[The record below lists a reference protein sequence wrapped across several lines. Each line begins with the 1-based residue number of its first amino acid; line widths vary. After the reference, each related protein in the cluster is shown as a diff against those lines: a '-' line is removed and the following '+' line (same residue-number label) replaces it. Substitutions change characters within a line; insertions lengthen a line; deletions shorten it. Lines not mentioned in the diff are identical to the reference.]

1 MSINHYNINTKQL
14 TIRFSAEKLYNK
26 LKIERG
32 IMMTSLLDEFFKKSK
47 NNQTDAEI
55 ITKGDRSQFDGEI
68 KFKATI
74 HGRVQGV
81 GFRFSTNQL
90 AKELDIRGIVRNES
104 DGTVYVEAVGAE
116 EQIDTFIKRLAQGPS
131 PAADVD
137 KVDIHFDNSIKDY
150 QRFSQAN

>member
-1 MSINHYNINTKQL
+1 
-14 TIRFSAEKLYNK
+14 
-26 LKIERG
+26 
-32 IMMTSLLDEFFKKSK
+32 MMTSLLDEFFKKSK

-137 KVDIHFDNSIKDY
+137 KVEIHFDDSIKDY

>member
-1 MSINHYNINTKQL
+1 
-14 TIRFSAEKLYNK
+14 
-26 LKIERG
+26 
-32 IMMTSLLDEFFKKSK
+32 MTSLLDEFFKKSK

-81 GFRFSTNQL
+81 GFRFTTNQL
-90 AKELDIRGIVRNES
+90 AQELDIRGIVRNES

-131 PAADVD
+131 PQP
-137 KVDIHFDNSIKDY
+137 KSIKSTFILTIRLKITND
-150 QRFSQAN
+150 SHKLIEN